1 MSNLNNEERLKILR
15 ARLDEI
21 QQKNFSTEDVQNE
34 KEKVVE
40 TPTSTD
46 NNTSRSNV
54 LKYVIISAL
63 IGFGLTYLFTNVID
77 IETKFEFETEKV
89 TDDVSKEVEEIE
101 EIVEVE
107 ENISYKFIVNENFSH
122 LIIST
127 LSYSEEEANKMVD
140 KYTSEGYQASA
151 FYIPDNSN
159 SSQELFK
166 IKIGPYYSLEEAEQW
181 NSTLDEETEIIA
193 L

>member
-21 QQKNFSTEDVQNE
+21 QQKNFSTENVQNE

-40 TPTSTD
+40 TSSSTNKKTSK
-46 NNTSRSNV
+46 SNV

-77 IETKFEFETEKV
+77 IETKFEFETEKI
-89 TDDVSKEVEEIE
+89 TDDSSKEVEEIE
-101 EIVEVE
+101 EIVEAE
-107 ENISYKFIVNENFSH
+107 ENITYKFSFNENFSH

-127 LSYSEEEANKMVD
+127 LSYSEEEAKKMAD
-140 KYTSEGYQASA
+140 KYTSEGYKASS

-166 IKIGPYYSLEEAEQW
+166 IKIGPYYSIEEAEQW
-181 NSTLDEETEIIA
+181 NSTLEEETEIIA

>member
-1 MSNLNNEERLKILR
+1 MSNLKNEERLKILR

-21 QQKNFSTEDVQNE
+21 QQKNFSAEDVQNE

-46 NNTSRSNV
+46 NNTSKSNV

-77 IETKFEFETEKV
+77 IETKFEFETEKI
-89 TDDVSKEVEEIE
+89 TDDSPKEVEEIE

-107 ENISYKFIVNENFSH
+107 ENITYKFIVNENFSH

-127 LSYSEEEANKMVD
+127 LSYSEEEAKKMAD
-140 KYTSEGYQASA
+140 KYTSEGYQASS

>member
-21 QQKNFSTEDVQNE
+21 QQKNFSTENVQNE

-40 TPTSTD
+40 TPSSTD
-46 NNTSRSNV
+46 KNTSKSNV

-77 IETKFEFETEKV
+77 IETKFEFETEKI
-89 TDDVSKEVEEIE
+89 TDDSSIEVEEIE

-107 ENISYKFIVNENFSH
+107 ENITYKFSFNENYSH

-127 LSYSEEEANKMVD
+127 LSYSEEEAKKMAD
-140 KYTSEGYQASA
+140 KYTSEGYQARS

-166 IKIGPYYSLEEAEQW
+166 IKIGPYYSIEEAEQW
-181 NSTLDEETEIIA
+181 NSTLEEETEIIA

>member
-21 QQKNFSTEDVQNE
+21 QQKNFSTENVKNE

-40 TPTSTD
+40 TPSSTD
-46 NNTSRSNV
+46 KNTSKSNV

-77 IETKFEFETEKV
+77 IETKFEFETEKI
-89 TDDVSKEVEEIE
+89 TNDSSKEVEEIE
-101 EIVEVE
+101 EIVKEE
-107 ENISYKFIVNENFSH
+107 ENTTYQFSLNENFSH

-140 KYTSEGYQASA
+140 KYTSEGYQASS

-166 IKIGPYYSLEEAEQW
+166 IKIGPYYSIEEAEQW
-181 NSTLDEETEIIA
+181 NSTLEEETEIIA

>member
-1 MSNLNNEERLKILR
+1 MSNLNNEDRLKILR

-21 QQKNFSTEDVQNE
+21 QQKNFSTENVQNE

-40 TPTSTD
+40 TPSSID
-46 NNTSRSNV
+46 KNTSKSNV

-77 IETKFEFETEKV
+77 IETKFEFETEKI
-89 TDDVSKEVEEIE
+89 TDDSSKEVEESE

-107 ENISYKFIVNENFSH
+107 ENITYNFSFNENFSH

-127 LSYSEEEANKMVD
+127 LSYSEEEAKKMAD

-166 IKIGPYYSLEEAEQW
+166 IKIGPYYSIEEAEQW
-181 NSTLDEETEIIA
+181 NSTLEEETEIIA

>member
-21 QQKNFSTEDVQNE
+21 QQKNFSTENVQNE

-40 TPTSTD
+40 TPSSTD
-46 NNTSRSNV
+46 KNTSKSNV

-77 IETKFEFETEKV
+77 IETKFEFETEKI
-89 TDDVSKEVEEIE
+89 TDDSSMEVEEIE

-107 ENISYKFIVNENFSH
+107 ENITYNFSFNENFSH

-127 LSYSEEEANKMVD
+127 LSYSEEEAKKMTD
-140 KYTSEGYQASA
+140 KYTSEGYQASS

-166 IKIGPYYSLEEAEQW
+166 IKIGPYYSIEEAEQS
-181 NSTLDEETEIIA
+181 NSTLEEETEIIA

>member
-21 QQKNFSTEDVQNE
+21 QQKNFSTENVQNE

-40 TPTSTD
+40 TPSSTD
-46 NNTSRSNV
+46 RNTSKSNV

-77 IETKFEFETEKV
+77 IETKFEFETEKI
-89 TDDVSKEVEEIE
+89 TDDSSKEVEEIE

-107 ENISYKFIVNENFSH
+107 ENITYQFSFNENFSH

-127 LSYSEEEANKMVD
+127 LSYSEEEAKKMAD
-140 KYTSEGYQASA
+140 KYTSEGYQASF

-181 NSTLDEETEIIA
+181 NSTLEEETEIIA

>member
-21 QQKNFSTEDVQNE
+21 QQKNFSTENVQNE

-40 TPTSTD
+40 TPSSTD
-46 NNTSRSNV
+46 KNTSKSNV

-77 IETKFEFETEKV
+77 IETKFEFETEKI
-89 TDDVSKEVEEIE
+89 TDDSSIEVEEIE

-107 ENISYKFIVNENFSH
+107 ENITYNFSFNENFSH

-127 LSYSEEEANKMVD
+127 LSYSEEEAKKMTY
-140 KYTSEGYQASA
+140 KYTSEGYQASS

-166 IKIGPYYSLEEAEQW
+166 IKIGPYYSIEEAEQW
-181 NSTLDEETEIIA
+181 NSTLEEETEIIA

>member
-21 QQKNFSTEDVQNE
+21 QQKNFSTENVQNE

-40 TPTSTD
+40 TPSSTD
-46 NNTSRSNV
+46 KNTSKSNV

-77 IETKFEFETEKV
+77 IETKFEFETEKI
-89 TDDVSKEVEEIE
+89 TDDSSKEVEESE

-107 ENISYKFIVNENFSH
+107 ENITYKFSFNENFSH

-127 LSYSEEEANKMVD
+127 LSYSEEEAKKMAD
-140 KYTSEGYQASA
+140 KYTSEGYQASF

-166 IKIGPYYSLEEAEQW
+166 IKIGPYYSIEEAEQW
-181 NSTLDEETEIIA
+181 NSTLEEETEIIA

>member
-1 MSNLNNEERLKILR
+1 MSNLNNEDRLKILR

-21 QQKNFSTEDVQNE
+21 QQKNFSTENVQNE

-40 TPTSTD
+40 TPSSTD
-46 NNTSRSNV
+46 KNTSKSNV

-77 IETKFEFETEKV
+77 IETKFEFETEKI
-89 TDDVSKEVEEIE
+89 TDDSSMEVEEIE

-107 ENISYKFIVNENFSH
+107 ENITYNFSFNENFSH

-127 LSYSEEEANKMVD
+127 LSYSEEEAKKMAD

-166 IKIGPYYSLEEAEQW
+166 IKIGPYYSIEEAEQW
-181 NSTLDEETEIIA
+181 NSTLEEETEIIA

>member
-21 QQKNFSTEDVQNE
+21 QQKNFSNENLQNE

-40 TPTSTD
+40 TPTSSD
-46 NNTSRSNV
+46 KNTSKNNV

-63 IGFGLTYLFTNVID
+63 VGFGLIYLFTNVID
-77 IETKFEFETEKV
+77 IKTKFEFETEKI
-89 TDDVSKEVEEIE
+89 TNDSPKEVEESE
-101 EIVEVE
+101 KIVEVE
-107 ENISYKFIVNENFSH
+107 ENISYKFNLNENFSH
-122 LIIST
+122 LIITT
-127 LSYSEEEANKMVD
+127 LSYSEEEAKKMAD

-166 IKIGPYYSLEEAEQW
+166 IKIGPYYSIEEAEQW
-181 NSTLDEETEIIA
+181 NSTLEEETEIIA

>member
-21 QQKNFSTEDVQNE
+21 QQKNFSTENVQN
-34 KEKVVE
+34 KNEKVVE
-40 TPTSTD
+40 TTTSSKK
-46 NNTSRSNV
+46 NTSKSNV

-77 IETKFEFETEKV
+77 IETKFEFETEKI
-89 TDDVSKEVEEIE
+89 TDDSSKEVEESE

-107 ENISYKFIVNENFSH
+107 ENITYKFSFNENFSH

-127 LSYSEEEANKMVD
+127 LSYSKEEAKKMVD
-140 KYTSEGYQASA
+140 KYTSEGYQASS

-181 NSTLDEETEIIA
+181 NSTLEEETEIIA

>member
-21 QQKNFSTEDVQNE
+21 QQKNFSTENVENE

-46 NNTSRSNV
+46 NNTSKSNV
-54 LKYVIISAL
+54 LKYVIISVL

-89 TDDVSKEVEEIE
+89 TDDSSKEVE

-107 ENISYKFIVNENFSH
+107 ENITYKFIVNENFSH

-181 NSTLDEETEIIA
+181 NSTLEEETEIIA

>member
-21 QQKNFSTEDVQNE
+21 QQKNFSTENVQNE

-40 TPTSTD
+40 TPSSTD
-46 NNTSRSNV
+46 KNTSKSNV

-77 IETKFEFETEKV
+77 IETKFEFETEKI
-89 TDDVSKEVEEIE
+89 TDDSSKEVEEIE

-107 ENISYKFIVNENFSH
+107 ENITYQFSFNENFSH

-127 LSYSEEEANKMVD
+127 LSYSEEEAKKMAD
-140 KYTSEGYQASA
+140 KYTSEGYKASF

-181 NSTLDEETEIIA
+181 NSTLEEETEIIA

>member
-21 QQKNFSTEDVQNE
+21 QQKNFSTENVQ

-40 TPTSTD
+40 TPPSSD
-46 NNTSRSNV
+46 KNTSKNNV

-77 IETKFEFETEKV
+77 IETKFEFETEKI
-89 TDDVSKEVEEIE
+89 TDDSSKEVEEIE

-107 ENISYKFIVNENFSH
+107 ENITYQFSFNENFSH

-127 LSYSEEEANKMVD
+127 LSYSEEEAKKMAD

-181 NSTLDEETEIIA
+181 NSTLEEETEIIA

>member
-21 QQKNFSTEDVQNE
+21 QQKNFSTENVQNE

-40 TPTSTD
+40 TPSSTD
-46 NNTSRSNV
+46 KNTSKSNV

-77 IETKFEFETEKV
+77 IETKFEFKTEKI
-89 TDDVSKEVEEIE
+89 TDDSPKEVEEIE

-107 ENISYKFIVNENFSH
+107 ENITYQFSFNENFSH

-127 LSYSEEEANKMVD
+127 LSYSKEEAKKMVD

-159 SSQELFK
+159 SRQELFK
-166 IKIGPYYSLEEAEQW
+166 IMIGPYYSLDEAEQW
-181 NSTLDEETEIIA
+181 NSTLEEETEIIA

>member
-21 QQKNFSTEDVQNE
+21 QQKNFSTENLQKE

-46 NNTSRSNV
+46 KNTSKSNV

-77 IETKFEFETEKV
+77 IETKFEFETEKITNDSPTEV
-89 TDDVSKEVEEIE
+89 KESEK
-101 EIVEVE
+101 IVEVE
-107 ENISYKFIVNENFSH
+107 ENITYKFSLNENFSH

-127 LSYSEEEANKMVD
+127 FSYSEEEVKKMVD
-140 KYTSEGYQASA
+140 KYTSEGFQASA
-151 FYIPDNSN
+151 FYIPDSSN

-166 IKIGPYYSLEEAEQW
+166 IMFGPYYPLEEAEQW
-181 NSTLDEETEIIA
+181 DSYLNEETEIIA

>member
-46 NNTSRSNV
+46 NNTSKSNV
-54 LKYVIISAL
+54 FKYVIISAL

>member
-46 NNTSRSNV
+46 NNTSKSNV

>member
-34 KEKVVE
+34 KEKFVE

-46 NNTSRSNV
+46 NNSSKSNV

-63 IGFGLTYLFTNVID
+63 IGFGLIYLFTNVID

-89 TDDVSKEVEEIE
+89 TDDSSKEVEEIE

-107 ENISYKFIVNENFSH
+107 ENITYKFIVNENFSH

-181 NSTLDEETEIIA
+181 NSTLEEETEIIA

>member
-21 QQKNFSTEDVQNE
+21 QQKNFSNENLENE

-40 TPTSTD
+40 TTTSSD
-46 NNTSRSNV
+46 KNTSKNNV

-63 IGFGLTYLFTNVID
+63 VGFGLIYLFTNVID
-77 IETKFEFETEKV
+77 IKTKFEFETDKI
-89 TDDVSKEVEEIE
+89 TNDSPTKVEESE
-101 EIVEVE
+101 KIVEVE
-107 ENISYKFIVNENFSH
+107 ENISYKFNLNENFSH
-122 LIIST
+122 LIITT
-127 LSYSEEEANKMVD
+127 LSYSEEEAKKMAD

-166 IKIGPYYSLEEAEQW
+166 IKIGPYYSIEEAEQW
-181 NSTLDEETEIIA
+181 NSTLEEETKIIA

>member
-21 QQKNFSTEDVQNE
+21 QQKNFSNENLENE

-40 TPTSTD
+40 TTTSSD
-46 NNTSRSNV
+46 KNTSKNNV

-63 IGFGLTYLFTNVID
+63 VGFGLIYLFTNVID
-77 IETKFEFETEKV
+77 IKTKFEFETKKI
-89 TDDVSKEVEEIE
+89 TNDSPTEVEESE
-101 EIVEVE
+101 KIVEVE
-107 ENISYKFIVNENFSH
+107 ENISYKFNLNENFSH
-122 LIIST
+122 LIITT
-127 LSYSEEEANKMVD
+127 LSYSEEEAKKMAD

-166 IKIGPYYSLEEAEQW
+166 IKIGPYYSIEEAEQW
-181 NSTLDEETEIIA
+181 NSTLEEETKIIA

>member
-21 QQKNFSTEDVQNE
+21 QQKNFSTENVQNE

-40 TPTSTD
+40 TPSSID
-46 NNTSRSNV
+46 KNTSKSNV

-77 IETKFEFETEKV
+77 IETKFEFETEKI
-89 TDDVSKEVEEIE
+89 TDDSSMEVEEIE

-107 ENISYKFIVNENFSH
+107 ENITYNFSFNENFSH

-127 LSYSEEEANKMVD
+127 LSYSEEEAKKMAD
-140 KYTSEGYQASA
+140 KYTSEGYKASF

-166 IKIGPYYSLEEAEQW
+166 IKIGPYYSIEEAEQW
-181 NSTLDEETEIIA
+181 NSTLEEETEIIA

>member
-1 MSNLNNEERLKILR
+1 MSNLKNEERLKILR

-46 NNTSRSNV
+46 NNTSKSNV

-63 IGFGLTYLFTNVID
+63 IGFGLSYLFTNVID
-77 IETKFEFETEKV
+77 IETKFEFETEKI
-89 TDDVSKEVEEIE
+89 TDDSSIEVEEIE

-107 ENISYKFIVNENFSH
+107 ENITYNFSFNENFSH

-127 LSYSEEEANKMVD
+127 LSYSEEEAKKMAD
-140 KYTSEGYQASA
+140 KYTSEGYQASS

>member
-1 MSNLNNEERLKILR
+1 MK
-15 ARLDEI
+15 
-21 QQKNFSTEDVQNE
+21 
-34 KEKVVE
+34 
-40 TPTSTD
+40 
-46 NNTSRSNV
+46 
-54 LKYVIISAL
+54 
-63 IGFGLTYLFTNVID
+63 
-77 IETKFEFETEKV
+77 
-89 TDDVSKEVEEIE
+89 
-101 EIVEVE
+101 
-107 ENISYKFIVNENFSH
+107 NFSH

-127 LSYSEEEANKMVD
+127 LSYSEEEAKKMAD

-181 NSTLDEETEIIA
+181 NSTLEEETEIIA

>member
-21 QQKNFSTEDVQNE
+21 QQKNFSTENVKNE

-40 TPTSTD
+40 TTNATDKSTKK
-46 NNTSRSNV
+46 NNV
-54 LKYVIISAL
+54 LKYVIIIAL

-77 IETKFEFETEKV
+77 IETNFEFETEKITNDSPTEV
-89 TDDVSKEVEEIE
+89 KESE

-107 ENISYKFIVNENFSH
+107 ENITYKFSLNKNFSH

-127 LSYSEEEANKMVD
+127 LSYSEEEAEKMVD
-140 KYTSEGYQASA
+140 KYTSEGYQASS
-151 FYIPDNSN
+151 FYIPENSN

-181 NSTLDEETEIIA
+181 NSTLEEETEIIA

>member
-21 QQKNFSTEDVQNE
+21 QQKNFSTENVENE

-40 TPTSTD
+40 TPSSTD
-46 NNTSRSNV
+46 KNTSKSNV

-77 IETKFEFETEKV
+77 IETKFEFETEKI
-89 TDDVSKEVEEIE
+89 TDDSSVEVEEIE

-107 ENISYKFIVNENFSH
+107 ENITYNFSFNENFSH

-127 LSYSEEEANKMVD
+127 LSYSEEEAKKMVD

-181 NSTLDEETEIIA
+181 NSTLEEETEIIA

>member
-21 QQKNFSTEDVQNE
+21 QQKNFSTKNVQNE

-40 TPTSTD
+40 TPSSSDKKTPK
-46 NNTSRSNV
+46 SNV
-54 LKYVIISAL
+54 LKYVIICAL

-77 IETKFEFETEKV
+77 IETKFEFETEKI
-89 TDDVSKEVEEIE
+89 TDDSSLEVEDSE
-101 EIVEVE
+101 EIVKVN
-107 ENISYKFIVNENFSH
+107 ENITYKFIVNEEFSH

-127 LSYSEEEANKMVD
+127 LSYSEEEAKKMVD
-140 KYTSEGYQASA
+140 KYTSEGFQASA
-151 FYIPDNSN
+151 FYIPDSSN

-166 IKIGPYYSLEEAEQW
+166 IMFGPYYPLEEAEQW
-181 NSTLDEETEIIA
+181 ESYLNEETEIIA

>member
-89 TDDVSKEVEEIE
+89 TDDFSKEVEEIE
-101 EIVEVE
+101 EIIEVE

>member
-1 MSNLNNEERLKILR
+1 MSNLKNEERLKILR

-46 NNTSRSNV
+46 NNASKSNV
-54 LKYVIISAL
+54 LKYVIIISL

-89 TDDVSKEVEEIE
+89 TDDFSKEVEEIE

-181 NSTLDEETEIIA
+181 NSTLEEETEIIA

>member
-21 QQKNFSTEDVQNE
+21 QQKNFSTENVQNE

-40 TPTSTD
+40 TPRSTD
-46 NNTSRSNV
+46 KNTSKSNV

-77 IETKFEFETEKV
+77 IKTKFEFETEKI
-89 TDDVSKEVEEIE
+89 TDDSSKEVEESE

-107 ENISYKFIVNENFSH
+107 ENITYKFSFNENFSH

-166 IKIGPYYSLEEAEQW
+166 IKIGPYYSLDEAEQW
-181 NSTLDEETEIIA
+181 NSTLEEETEIIA

>member
-21 QQKNFSTEDVQNE
+21 QQKNFSTENVENE

-40 TPTSTD
+40 TPSSTD
-46 NNTSRSNV
+46 KNTSKSNV

-77 IETKFEFETEKV
+77 IETKFEFETEKI
-89 TDDVSKEVEEIE
+89 TDDSSIEVEEIE

-107 ENISYKFIVNENFSH
+107 ENITYNSSFNENFSH

-127 LSYSEEEANKMVD
+127 LSYSEEEAKKMAD
-140 KYTSEGYQASA
+140 KYTSEGYQASS

-166 IKIGPYYSLEEAEQW
+166 IKIGPYYSMEEAEQW
-181 NSTLDEETEIIA
+181 NSTLEEETEIIA

>member
-21 QQKNFSTEDVQNE
+21 QQKNFSTENVENE

-40 TPTSTD
+40 TPSSTD
-46 NNTSRSNV
+46 KNTSKSNV

-77 IETKFEFETEKV
+77 IETKFEFETEKI
-89 TDDVSKEVEEIE
+89 TDDSSMEVEEIE

-107 ENISYKFIVNENFSH
+107 ENITYQFSFNENFSH

-127 LSYSEEEANKMVD
+127 LSYSEEEAKKMAD
-140 KYTSEGYQASA
+140 KYTSEGYQVV
-151 FYIPDNSN
+151 
-159 SSQELFK
+159 LFRYQAQK
-166 IKIGPYYSLEEAEQW
+166 
-181 NSTLDEETEIIA
+181 
-193 L
+193 

>member
-34 KEKVVE
+34 KEKFVE

-46 NNTSRSNV
+46 NNSSKSNV

-63 IGFGLTYLFTNVID
+63 IGFGLIYLFTNVID

-89 TDDVSKEVEEIE
+89 TDDSSKEVEEIE

-181 NSTLDEETEIIA
+181 NSTLEEETEIIA

>member
-1 MSNLNNEERLKILR
+1 MSNINNEERLKILR
-15 ARLDEI
+15 ARLEEI
-21 QQKNFSTEDVQNE
+21 QKKNFSEENVQNE

-40 TPTSTD
+40 TASSTD
-46 NNTSRSNV
+46 KNTSKSNV
-54 LKYVIISAL
+54 LKYVIITAL

-77 IETKFEFETEKV
+77 IKTKFEFETEKI
-89 TDDVSKEVEEIE
+89 TDDSPKEVEEIE

-107 ENISYKFIVNENFSH
+107 ENITYNFSFNENFSH

-127 LSYSEEEANKMVD
+127 LSYSEEEAKKMAD
-140 KYTSEGYQASA
+140 KYTSEGYQASS

-166 IKIGPYYSLEEAEQW
+166 IKIGPYYSIEEAEQW
-181 NSTLDEETEIIA
+181 NSTLEEETEIIA

>member
-21 QQKNFSTEDVQNE
+21 QQKNFSTENVQNV

-40 TPTSTD
+40 TPSST
-46 NNTSRSNV
+46 NKNTSKSNV

-77 IETKFEFETEKV
+77 IETKFEFETEKI
-89 TDDVSKEVEEIE
+89 TDDSSIEVEEIE

-107 ENISYKFIVNENFSH
+107 ENITYKFSFNENFSH

-127 LSYSEEEANKMVD
+127 LSYSEEEAKKMAD
-140 KYTSEGYQASA
+140 KDTSEGYHASS

-166 IKIGPYYSLEEAEQW
+166 IKIGPYYSIEEAEQW
-181 NSTLDEETEIIA
+181 NSTLEEETEIVA

>member
-21 QQKNFSTEDVQNE
+21 QQKNFSTENVQNE

-40 TPTSTD
+40 TPSSTD
-46 NNTSRSNV
+46 KNTSKSNV

-77 IETKFEFETEKV
+77 IETKFEFETEKI
-89 TDDVSKEVEEIE
+89 TDDSSIEVEEIE

-107 ENISYKFIVNENFSH
+107 ENITYNFSFNENFSH

-127 LSYSEEEANKMVD
+127 LSYSEEEAKKIVD

-181 NSTLDEETEIIA
+181 NSTLEEETEIIA

>member
-21 QQKNFSTEDVQNE
+21 QQKNFSNENLQNE

-40 TPTSTD
+40 TPTSSD
-46 NNTSRSNV
+46 KNTSKNNV

-63 IGFGLTYLFTNVID
+63 VGFGLIYLFTNVID
-77 IETKFEFETEKV
+77 IKTKFEFETEKI
-89 TDDVSKEVEEIE
+89 TNDSPTEVEESE
-101 EIVEVE
+101 KIVEVE
-107 ENISYKFIVNENFSH
+107 ENISYKFNLNENFSH
-122 LIIST
+122 LIITT
-127 LSYSEEEANKMVD
+127 LSYSEEEAKKMAD

-166 IKIGPYYSLEEAEQW
+166 IKIGPYYSIEEAEQW
-181 NSTLDEETEIIA
+181 NSTLEEETEIIA

>member
-21 QQKNFSTEDVQNE
+21 QQKNFSTENVQNE

-40 TPTSTD
+40 TSSSTNKKTSK
-46 NNTSRSNV
+46 SNV

-89 TDDVSKEVEEIE
+89 TDDSSKKVEKSE
-101 EIVEVE
+101 EIVEAQ
-107 ENISYKFIVNENFSH
+107 ENITYKFSFNENFSH

-127 LSYSEEEANKMVD
+127 LSYSEEEAKKMVD

-166 IKIGPYYSLEEAEQW
+166 IKIGPYYSIEEAEQW
-181 NSTLDEETEIIA
+181 NSTLEEETEIIA